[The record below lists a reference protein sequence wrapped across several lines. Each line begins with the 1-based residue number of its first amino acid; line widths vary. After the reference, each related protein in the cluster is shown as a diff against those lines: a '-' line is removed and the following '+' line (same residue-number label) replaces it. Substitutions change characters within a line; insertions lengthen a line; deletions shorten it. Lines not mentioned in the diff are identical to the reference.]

1 MPCRKP
7 RMTCRADR
15 TALFAFFLLLS
26 IPAAAGAQS
35 LSGAREWLPPGSL
48 SLDAL
53 SLHPEEAQDGG
64 TQQSFYAEYG
74 RLAFRSPLVLGGTAA
89 KAGLSCQACHPNGF
103 ANEDFF
109 IPGLSDA
116 HGRID
121 VSHAFWNNRGEN
133 HREDPLTIPSLR
145 GVKTKARLGHDGRG
159 TSLREFTRRVIVT
172 EFGGNEPD
180 PTLLDAL
187 VAYQETLQPATA
199 VDRAVM
205 LASDLADI
213 GRHLNTLA
221 VPLAEE
227 NAALS
232 GTIATMI
239 RGQLGFIHERLYGDD
254 LVAARDI
261 VEGWSRELEEI
272 AGLAAAGQW
281 RPARDRLTALHAAV
295 AAPPAALANAGPQ
308 TLYNPVRLK
317 AWLAG
322 SPAAAQ

>member
-1 MPCRKP
+1 M
-7 RMTCRADR
+7 
-15 TALFAFFLLLS
+15 LS

-53 SLHPEEAQDGG
+53 SLHPEEMQGG
-64 TQQSFYAEYG
+64 GVQQSFYAEYG
-74 RLAFRSPLVLGGTAA
+74 RLAFRSPMVLGGTAS

-121 VSHAFWNNRGEN
+121 VTQAFWNNRGEN
-133 HREDPLTIPSLR
+133 HRNDPLTIPSLR
-145 GVKTKARLGHDGRG
+145 GVKSKDRLGHDRRSA
-159 TSLREFTRRVIVT
+159 SLREFTRRVIVT
-172 EFGGNEPD
+172 EFGGNEPN

-187 VAYQETLQPATA
+187 VAYQETLQPATV
-199 VDRAVM
+199 VDRPVTMAG
-205 LASDLADI
+205 DLADI

-232 GTIATMI
+232 GTIATMV
-239 RGQLGFIHERLYGDD
+239 RGQLGFIHERLDGDD
-254 LVAARDI
+254 LAAARDI
-261 VEGWSRELEEI
+261 VEGWSRGLEEI
-272 AGLAAAGQW
+272 AGLAVEGKW
-281 RPARDRLTALHAAV
+281 RPARDRLAALHEAV
-295 AAPPAALANAGPQ
+295 AAPPAALANAGPRS
-308 TLYNPVRLK
+308 LYNPVRLK
-317 AWLAG
+317 AWLAR
-322 SPAAAQ
+322 SPAATQ